1 MYCQLHFSDWKTKIQ
16 KKKKNQDSEMK
27 NPIPQNPEIAESDF

>member
-1 MYCQLHFSDWKTKIQ
+1 MLSAPFFRLENQDS